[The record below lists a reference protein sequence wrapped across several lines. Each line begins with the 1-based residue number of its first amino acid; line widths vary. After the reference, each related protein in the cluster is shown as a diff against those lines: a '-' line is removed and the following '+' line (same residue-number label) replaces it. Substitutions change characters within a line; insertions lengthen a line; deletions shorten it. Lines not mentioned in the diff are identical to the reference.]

1 MAASLNRLAIIALT
15 VVVWLIVSILYA
27 FWYVVS
33 VLASPEG
40 GDAYAMNW
48 QFQLLMFSIFRLPW
62 VVMAL
67 PIIIIVAL
75 VAFEIW
81 IQPKVLQVK

>member
-1 MAASLNRLAIIALT
+1 MNRLAIVSLT
-15 VVVWLIVSILYA
+15 VVVWLIASILYA
-27 FWYVVS
+27 GWYVVS
-33 VLASPEG
+33 ILTSPEG

-48 QFQLLMFSIFRLPW
+48 QFQLAMFSIFRLPW
-62 VVMAL
+62 LVMAL
-67 PIIIIVAL
+67 PIIIVLAL